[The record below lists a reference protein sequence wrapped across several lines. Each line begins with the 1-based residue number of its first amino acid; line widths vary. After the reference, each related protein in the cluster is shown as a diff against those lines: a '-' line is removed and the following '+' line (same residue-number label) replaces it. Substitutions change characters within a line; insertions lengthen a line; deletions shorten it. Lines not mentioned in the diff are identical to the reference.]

1 MAQDD
6 APMSTFWF
14 QVLVTLVA
22 AGVRN
27 QPRIEHRISLFTA
40 VAFISMEK
48 FTVSFFFKCWMRLFG
63 PYMFK

>member
-48 FTVSFFFKCWMRLFG
+48 FTVSLIVSSLSDPLVSLLSR
-63 PYMFK
+63 